1 VKANFYEAQVRDA
14 WEELLDVQA
23 SWDDFLN
30 KVDGED
36 LTGLVEGA
44 LAPLQTPLVNARSG
58 LATNLGQVLE
68 ETAFG
73 QHKCLHLVL
82 LRFFG

>member
-1 VKANFYEAQVRDA
+1 MVIVITTSQKSFSFLIPPKAD
-14 WEELLDVQA
+14 L
-23 SWDDFLN
+23 
-30 KVDGED
+30 ED
-36 LTGLVEGA
+36 LAGLVEGD
-44 LAPLQTPLVNARSG
+44 LAPLKTPLVNARTG

-68 ETAFG
+68 ETDVG

>member
-1 VKANFYEAQVRDA
+1 MIFPP
-14 WEELLDVQA
+14 
-23 SWDDFLN
+23 

-36 LTGLVEGA
+36 LAGLVEGS
-44 LAPLQTPLVNARSG
+44 LAPLKTPLVNARSG
-58 LATNLGQVLE
+58 LATNLGRVLE
-68 ETAFG
+68 ETAVG